1 MAPANPQERFHFLDA
16 LRGIAAL
23 AIVILHNYQMLNA
36 KTGFTYPDWLHKLIF
51 SGHSGVTIFFIISG
65 FVIAYSVR
73 KSFISFHYCKLF
85 FIKRS
90 IRLDPPY
97 WITLFVM
104 ISSSLLFAKLV
115 AKQDES
121 VFQNAEIISNIFYLQ
136 GFFDHSSINPVSWT
150 LCMEL
155 QLYLF
160 FVLMLATIFRISLI
174 ASYQQQIQL
183 IASRAFPLFFAFLL
197 FLSLEQNLN
206 LIFPYSAI
214 YPYNPFALHY
224 WYLFFLGV
232 ATCWEKIGWIQRT
245 WLYSYYAIVFV
256 YILASLQKE
265 MAAGLSIAAMIHLLG
280 RHDYLTTWRGHPV
293 FQYLGKIS
301 YSLYLI
307 HWLASSNFINFV
319 SKRAGDIYPAKA
331 TLILAGGIL
340 VAIGAAHVFYEWIEH
355 PCLKWSQRLSIPQER
370 LHQTAIQSRYAK

>member
-1 MAPANPQERFHFLDA
+1 MTFINPQERFHFLDS

-36 KTGFTYPDWLHKLIF
+36 KTGFTYPNWLHKLIF
-51 SGHSGVTIFFIISG
+51 LGHMGVTIFFIISG

-97 WITLFVM
+97 WITLFLM
-104 ISSSLLFAKLV
+104 ISSSLLFSQLV
-115 AKQDES
+115 AKQEGS
-121 VFQNAEIISNIFYLQ
+121 VFQNAQVMSNIFYLQ

-160 FVLMLATIFRISLI
+160 FVLMLATIFRINDI
-174 ASYQQQIQL
+174 DSYQRQIQL
-183 IASRAFPLFFAFLL
+183 ITSLAFPLFFCFLL
-197 FLSLEQNLN
+197 LVSLEQNLN
-206 LIFPYSAI
+206 LLLPASTI
-214 YPYNPFALHY
+214 YPYNSFALHY

-232 ATCWEKIGWIQRT
+232 ATCWEKIGWIQKR
-245 WLYSYYAIVFV
+245 WLYSYYAIVSV
-256 YILASLQKE
+256 YMLASLQKE
-265 MAAGLSIAAMIHLLG
+265 MAAGLTIAAMIHLLG
-280 RHDYLTTWRGHPV
+280 RRNYLITLRCHPV

-307 HWLASSNFINFV
+307 HWLVSSNFINFV
-319 SKRAGDIYPAKA
+319 SKRVGTIYLTKA

-340 VAIGAAHVFYEWIEH
+340 VAIGTAHLFYKWIEE
-355 PCLKWSQRLSIPQER
+355 PCLKWSQRLSSLQDR
-370 LHQTAIQSRYAK
+370 LQPLKESNSA